1 MKGGEDVKNISDMS
15 PEECLEEL
23 AFNRFRNL
31 LNSARKKQVASSA
44 ATYLV
49 YKALEDLCIDAETIE
64 TDAENADNLL
74 EAISCYIQY
83 GEYSVAGIMKELRA
97 AWRAQE

>member
-1 MKGGEDVKNISDMS
+1 MKSISDMS

-23 AFNRFRNL
+23 AFRRFRNL
-31 LNSARKKQVASSA
+31 LTSARKKQVASSA

-49 YKALEDLCIDAETIE
+49 YQALEDLCIDADTVKTE
-64 TDAENADNLL
+64 AENADNLL